1 MNFVSIIMVI
11 FSLLAAV
18 DRMIGNR
25 FGLGKEFEKGFMLL
39 GTMALSMIGMIIISP
54 FIADLLEPVL
64 GFVAGTLHI
73 DPSILPASLFAND
86 MGGAPLSVE
95 VATDEKMGLFNA
107 LVVSSMMGCTV
118 SFTIPY
124 ALGIVKREQH
134 RELLLGLLC
143 GIVTIPVG
151 CFVSGLICAIPLGAL
166 LMNLLPLVI
175 FSGVIGCGLLFFP
188 NSCVKIF
195 GAFGIFIRALIT
207 VGLAL
212 GVLRF
217 LTGKEVIPGLATLEE
232 GMAVCMNA
240 AAVMSGAFPLMYLVS
255 RLLAKPLKLLGGK
268 IGINETSAM
277 GLVSSLAT
285 SMTTFEMMNRMDK
298 KGTLL
303 NSAFAVSA
311 AFTFAGHLAFT
322 LAFDAEYLPGMIVGK
337 LVAGVLAL
345 LLAVFIYQRIYD
357 KKAVSI

>member
-1 MNFVSIIMVI
+1 
-11 FSLLAAV
+11 
-18 DRMIGNR
+18 
-25 FGLGKEFEKGFMLL
+25 
-39 GTMALSMIGMIIISP
+39 
-54 FIADLLEPVL
+54 
-64 GFVAGTLHI
+64 
-73 DPSILPASLFAND
+73 
-86 MGGAPLSVE
+86 
-95 VATDEKMGLFNA
+95 
-107 LVVSSMMGCTV
+107 
-118 SFTIPY
+118 
-124 ALGIVKREQH
+124 
-134 RELLLGLLC
+134 
-143 GIVTIPVG
+143 
-151 CFVSGLICAIPLGAL
+151 
-166 LMNLLPLVI
+166 MNLLPLVI
-175 FSGVIGCGLLFFP
+175 FSGVIGCWLLFFP
-188 NSCVKIF
+188 NACVKIF

-357 KKAVSI
+357 KKAVTV